1 MQVAR
6 PSLAEESVDML
17 AGILTGVTMEA
28 ITRNI
33 LQENHC
39 IFLLLHTFWEVL
51 MPRPLLSCCP
61 QLACHLV

>member
-1 MQVAR
+1 M
-6 PSLAEESVDML
+6 M
-17 AGILTGVTMEA
+17 AGILTGETMEA

-51 MPRPLLSCCP
+51 MPCHVPSYCP